1 MRGHILHSQGL
12 ELTVSMHSRT
22 RTLARARDR
31 KASARE
37 AGRHPGRGVAKRRH
51 SRGGQSCLWG
61 ESPGTGSHPRSREKP
76 RSQASLPSP
85 PVRPAHRPV
94 WLEPSILHACWMT
107 HLP

>member
-76 RSQASLPSP
+76 RSQASLTS
-85 PVRPAHRPV
+85 RLPAQPTDLCGWNHQFCM
-94 WLEPSILHACWMT
+94 LAG
-107 HLP
+107 